1 MTPVRPAATVGDAP
15 VGVAF
20 PVVDGRRSTSVTG
33 RAVLSDAVRAVDPA
47 LADDVLAVRDWRSG
61 YLDAFAWT
69 TSLAV
74 TRAGAAGTISADGL
88 TSVHRRFVLAGPDG
102 DRPLDEALDEALA
115 DGGQDAADLHTASV
129 TGAQPFARSELS
141 VPYRGARLAGAALE
155 RRLDA
160 WVADG
165 IAEESFA
172 HALRLVAANPEWLDL
187 RDLTVVVLGAG
198 AEMGPLVSLARWG
211 AHVVAVDVPRPE
223 LWARLVATV
232 RDSPGRMSVP
242 VGRPTAPDAADA
254 QLAAVAGADVL
265 AGTPALLRWLAR
277 LDGPFTLGNYVY
289 LDGARHV
296 QASVAVDALTTA
308 LAARRPDVS
317 LAFLAT
323 PTDVFGVPGDV
334 VEDAARRYA
343 ARSWAGRGARLL
355 SGGRLAR
362 PHYPQ
367 TLTGPDGRA
376 MGLADALVPQQGPNY
391 ALAKRVQRWRALHE
405 RAAGRVV
412 SLNVAPA
419 TRTRSVLRNRLLAA
433 AYAGAGRFG
442 IEVFDPSTSNTLM
455 AALLVHDL
463 RHPAAAARPGT
474 ALSHPLE
481 LFWQGANHGG
491 LWRTGYAPRS
501 VLGAAV
507 VLGMVQRSA

>member
-1 MTPVRPAATVGDAP
+1 VTAAPPTAGAEA

-20 PVVDGRRSTSVTG
+20 PVVDGRRSTAATG
-33 RAVLSDAVRAVDPA
+33 RAVLADAVRAMDPG
-47 LADDVLAVRDWRSG
+47 LADDVLAITDWRSG
-61 YLDAFAWT
+61 YVDAFVRT
-69 TSLAV
+69 TRLAV
-74 TRAGAAGTISADGL
+74 TRAGAAGSISTDGL
-88 TSVHRRFVLAGPDG
+88 ASVHRRFVVAGPDG
-102 DRPLDEALDEALA
+102 DRPLDEALAAGLA
-115 DGGQDAADLHTASV
+115 DADAAGPPLHTATV
-129 TGAQPFARSELS
+129 AGHEPFALAELS
-141 VPYRGARLAGAALE
+141 VPYRGGRLAGDELE
-155 RRLDA
+155 RQLDA
-160 WVADG
+160 WVRDG
-165 IAEESFA
+165 VAEESFA
-172 HALRLVAANPEWLDL
+172 AAVRLVTANPHWLDL

-211 AHVVAVDVPRPE
+211 AHVVAVDLPRPQI
-223 LWARLVATV
+223 WQRLLATV
-232 RDSPGRMSVP
+232 RASPGRMSVP
-242 VGRPTAPDAADA
+242 VARPLAPHATDDEFAAA
-254 QLAAVAGADVL
+254 AGADAL
-265 AGTPALLRWLAR
+265 TRTAALLRWLME

-308 LAARRPDVS
+308 LVARRPELS

-323 PTDVFGVPGDV
+323 PTDVFGVPQDV

-343 ARSWAGRGARLL
+343 SRSWIGQWARLV
-355 SGGRLAR
+355 SGGLLAQ

-367 TLTGPDGRA
+367 VVAGPDGA
-376 MGLADALVPQQGPNY
+376 TLGLADALVPQQGPNY
-391 ALAKRVQRWRALHE
+391 ALAKRLQRWRALHE

-419 TRTRSVLRNRLLAA
+419 TRTRSVVRNRLLAA

-463 RHPAAAARPGT
+463 RNPAAAAQPAT
-474 ALSHPLE
+474 PLTHPLE
-481 LFWQGANHGG
+481 LLWQGANHGG
-491 LWRTGYAPRS
+491 LWRTAYAPRS
-501 VLGAAV
+501 VLGVAV